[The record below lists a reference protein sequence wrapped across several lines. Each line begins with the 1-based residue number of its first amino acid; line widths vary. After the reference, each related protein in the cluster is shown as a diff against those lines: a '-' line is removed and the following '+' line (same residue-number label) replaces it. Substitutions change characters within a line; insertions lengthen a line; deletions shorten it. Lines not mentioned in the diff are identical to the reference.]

1 MDGDNTNKT
10 AIIAI
15 YLPIIIWGV
24 EGNGYSDE
32 AERLIN
38 ELLSLS
44 GKIKYPVDD
53 DLQFLFEFAE
63 LNESDFKQ
71 FNIYQ
76 SASDLIPRRYLKIS
90 SKFKYKLLSLHDQ
103 HGNTASFSDEQLVS
117 ITSEHYIAIFEK
129 SIIDLIIALNIA
141 SPGVIRTLNGVI
153 SLDGN
158 KHKFFK
164 QINNYLWEASQQARN
179 IGWPTIS
186 SLNFLDVWKW
196 LLSVPGFIDG
206 FGKGKTGRALAAFSY
221 LFSKSDNFFERM
233 IWSIIGLE
241 SLYGESSISIRKQLL
256 DKTEVVIGSR
266 AKYKKNIGKM
276 YDLRSRYLHGDVD
289 FPARH
294 FIFDA
299 MSEYE
304 QFLRDI
310 SNAEATFSAVL
321 VATLQE
327 MIKRNIYELT
337 FKLSLA

>member
-1 MDGDNTNKT
+1 MPVITWD
-10 AIIAI
+10 
-15 YLPIIIWGV
+15 V
-24 EGNGYSDE
+24 EENGYADE

-38 ELLSLS
+38 KLLSLS

-53 DLQFLFEFAE
+53 NLQFLFEFAE

-76 SASDLIPRRYLKIS
+76 SASDLIPRRYLKVS
-90 SKFKYKLLSLHDQ
+90 SKFKYKLLKLHDELE
-103 HGNTASFSDEQLVS
+103 NIISFSDEQLIS
-117 ITSEHYIAIFEK
+117 MTSKHYIKIFEK
-129 SIIDLIIALNIA
+129 SIVDLIIALNIA
-141 SPGVIRTLNGVI
+141 SPGVIRTLNGLI
-153 SLDGN
+153 ALDGN
-158 KHKFFK
+158 KYKFFK
-164 QINNYLWEASQQARN
+164 GINNNLWEATQQARN

-186 SLNFLDVWKW
+186 SLNFLDVWEW
-196 LLSVPGFIDG
+196 ILSVPGFING

-221 LFSKSDNFFERM
+221 LFSSNDNFFERM

-241 SLYGESSISIRKQLL
+241 SLYGESSMSIRKQLL

-266 AKYKKNIGKM
+266 TKNKKNIGKM

-289 FPARH
+289 FPSRH

-304 QFLRDI
+304 QFLFDI
-310 SNAEATFSAVL
+310 SNAELTFSAVL